1 MQGHGISN
9 DDGGL
14 NHEETSLVFYLSF
27 MTLMLVFFFG
37 TAFIEKVKP
46 PIGHET
52 GLTVITGVAI
62 SFLFWEMF
70 GTSKKEAFQFSA
82 DAFFN
87 FYLPPII
94 FNSGFNM
101 RKKKFFQNL
110 GNITIFG
117 IFITFVTFF
126 FYSVGT
132 FIVVE
137 YFEIEMTNYYALEH
151 GIDVGENPRPF
162 TMNVMRI
169 CVVAALLCSTD
180 VVAAV
185 SIVDYTKQ
193 PKLFS
198 VIFGEGIVN
207 DIVCII
213 LFNTIVNLMSEDF
226 TAGTL
231 FTVLV
236 QFILL
241 GVVSLSIGAIFGFF
255 TSWIFKHA
263 SFLRVNAI
271 TETFLIIAFSY
282 ISYFVSDFT
291 VLAGIRMSGII
302 SLLTCG
308 IVQSHYTYYNLSPQ
322 GKIISTST
330 ITFIAIAAEAGVYSY
345 IGLSLYSNIA
355 SWWSFEFIIYE
366 TFIVIGGRYGA
377 IYLCFA
383 LFNLCFKSRSISA
396 KELLFI
402 GWGGMIRG
410 AVAFALVMR
419 IPYIGAHN
427 CNLAKADTECFE
439 TSDYEMIVTTT
450 ISLVIFTTLV
460 FGTFMALLGKIVVPT
475 PTTGTDEH

>member
-1 MQGHGISN
+1 
-9 DDGGL
+9 
-14 NHEETSLVFYLSF
+14 
-27 MTLMLVFFFG
+27 
-37 TAFIEKVKP
+37 
-46 PIGHET
+46 
-52 GLTVITGVAI
+52 
-62 SFLFWEMF
+62 
-70 GTSKKEAFQFSA
+70 
-82 DAFFN
+82 
-87 FYLPPII
+87 
-94 FNSGFNM
+94 M